1 MYMKEEH
8 GVDLIKGLVV
18 LDNALRP
25 ETLHYFY
32 AQYKAGKEPKQV
44 ADILIEE
51 TAKFS

>member
-1 MYMKEEH
+1 MKEEH

-32 AQYKAGKEPKQV
+32 AQYKAEKNPSK
-44 ADILIEE
+44 LP
-51 TAKFS
+51 TS